1 MRIDGPRV
9 LLEPYAAQAIALV
22 LHELATNAAK
32 YGSLSLPDGR
42 ISVTWLQEVGRP
54 TVLHWKEMDG
64 PAVQTPTRQGFGAR
78 IIERMIGQL
87 EARRGSIG
95 VQTGSFAKSPFR
107 RGFVIHISWVACL
120 PLCSTAGQK
129 WAHGRIARCAISSKH
144 ENCS

>member
-1 MRIDGPRV
+1 VRIDGPRV

-87 EARRGSIG
+87 EGKARLDWRADGLVCEITLPPWFCHTHLMGRMPAIVLDSGSKMG
-95 VQTGSFAKSPFR
+95 ARSNRS
-107 RGFVIHISWVACL
+107 
-120 PLCSTAGQK
+120 LCDQL
-129 WAHGRIARCAISSKH
+129 
-144 ENCS
+144 